1 MTAEIRDSLAQAQEL
16 LDAMPSQELTVYDAN
31 EGDGWPPRPL
41 WSLKNAAYDANAE
54 DDCVQLSLNFGHKND
69 ADALAACFNFLRTHG
84 PELMKMLEGRHE

>member
-1 MTAEIRDSLAQAQEL
+1 MTIRDSLAQVREL
-16 LDAMPSQELTVYDAN
+16 LDATPSLELTVYDAN

-84 PELMKMLEGRHE
+84 PELMKMLEGKDHD

>member
-1 MTAEIRDSLAQAQEL
+1 MNAELRESLAQVQEL

-84 PELMKMLEGRHE
+84 PELMKMLEGKDG